1 MLFKYEL
8 NQDVKVK
15 VFTKITRGTI
25 VKRVLYETNLG
36 RNFKY
41 TIRFGEGYN
50 DDIDYWEQELDSIQ
64 SLDLGKSNEEN
75 N

>member
-15 VFTKITRGTI
+15 VFSKIIRGTI
-25 VKRVLYETNLG
+25 IRRVLYETRLG

-41 TIRFGEGYN
+41 TIQFGENHN

-64 SLDLGKSNEEN
+64 SLNLVKSNEEDK
-75 N
+75 